1 MDQKPKYKI
10 THKITAHARKIIVW
24 LARIANV
31 DLVMTGYRELGILNS
46 GNSEKTGEKYVVEKI
61 LPKLLNT
68 DSPILFDVGANIG
81 EYAQL
86 LRENFP
92 NAKIF
97 AFEPN
102 TKVYDILKKNVSK
115 LDVQCQNIGMGPIIS
130 QDKLYSYQDSTG
142 LGTIKKEAL
151 ETLYGLKE
159 KIEEIEFSVS
169 TIDYFC
175 SQNKINQIDFLKI
188 DVEGQE
194 MEVLKGARQMLKS
207 HKCSIIQFE
216 FNNFN
221 VIYRVFLKDFY
232 DSLTGYNFYRLK
244 KGGLVSLGKYDTI
257 NEVFKFQNIL
267 AVSKMLDK
275 KTIDE

>member
-10 THKITAHARKIIVW
+10 THKITAH
-24 LARIANV
+24 ARIANV

-151 ETLYGLKE
+151 ETLYGLNE

-207 HKCSIIQFE
+207 HKCPIIQFE